1 MRIFKTKIFHKWTKE
16 IDLSDR
22 SKHMDKNLIKV
33 AYKTIKGLH
42 DAGVV
47 DKITMRKF
55 DLMCLPSIKKLDS
68 AAIREIRIR
77 EQLSQAV
84 FACILNVSLS
94 TVRHWEIGDKRPSGT
109 ALKLLNIVK
118 QKGVRAVI

>member
-1 MRIFKTKIFHKWTKE
+1 
-16 IDLSDR
+16 
-22 SKHMDKNLIKV
+22 MDKNLIKT
-33 AYKTIKGLH
+33 AYKTVKGLH
-42 DAGVV
+42 NAGVV
-47 DKITMRKF
+47 DKITMHKF

-68 AAIREIRIR
+68 AAIREIRLH

-94 TVRHWEIGDKRPSGT
+94 TVRHWEIGDKHPSGA